1 MARNHRSSVSRD
13 EIRRETFLDVR
24 SAEESGEDLAISWKE
39 RKFFPETDFTAREN
53 GKIREIEKILEKNI
67 GAMIRARTMER
78 VRMNATSERAS
89 VRANERTNERT
100 SERTGERASER
111 VDEQADE
118 KDGEKERRA
127 RGESERAVVFRYRHF
142 PGRAKVCVSV
152 RA

>member
-78 VRMNATSERAS
+78 VRMNATIERAS
-89 VRANERTNERT
+89 ERT
-100 SERTGERASER
+100 SERADGRASER
-111 VDEQADE
+111 AS
-118 KDGEKERRA
+118 GRTGRRERW
-127 RGESERAVVFRYRHF
+127 
-142 PGRAKVCVSV
+142 
-152 RA
+152 

>member
-78 VRMNATSERAS
+78 VRMNATIERAS
-89 VRANERTNERT
+89 VRANERTNERANGRA
-100 SERTGERASER
+100 SERASEWTNR
-111 VDEQADE
+111 QTRKMVRKREGQE
-118 KDGEKERRA
+118 
-127 RGESERAVVFRYRHF
+127 ERAKEQWFFVIDIFQDARRC
-142 PGRAKVCVSV
+142 A
-152 RA
+152 

>member
-78 VRMNATSERAS
+78 VRMNATIERAS
-89 VRANERTNERT
+89 VRANERA
-100 SERTGERASER
+100 SERANGRASER

-118 KDGEKERRA
+118 KDSEKERRA

>member
-78 VRMNATSERAS
+78 VRMNATIERAS
-89 VRANERTNERT
+89 ERT
-100 SERTGERASER
+100 SERADGRASERASEWTNR
-111 VDEQADE
+111 QTRKMVRKREGQE
-118 KDGEKERRA
+118 
-127 RGESERAVVFRYRHF
+127 ERAKEQWFFVIDIFQDARRC
-142 PGRAKVCVSV
+142 A
-152 RA
+152 

>member
-78 VRMNATSERAS
+78 VRMNATIERAS
-89 VRANERTNERT
+89 ERTNERA
-100 SERTGERASER
+100 SGRASERASER

>member
-78 VRMNATSERAS
+78 VRMNATIERAS
-89 VRANERTNERT
+89 VRANERTNERAN
-100 SERTGERASER
+100 GRASER